1 MDSSGTANM
10 INAEMLP
17 KDSVPR
23 VSLKSIQYQIMMDIF
38 DTNYGVKIK
47 ELIFPVYSENE
58 LINGHMVYFLDEYC

>member
-1 MDSSGTANM
+1 M

-47 ELIFPVYSENE
+47 ELIFPEYNENE
-58 LINGHMVYFLDEYC
+58 LII